1 MSHSGRNTDDKTM
14 KSVSLVSKE
23 FQLFSNNEVFIV
35 IRSQFS
41 NMLVRLKN
49 LVFLNISGSNGKIL
63 ALCIIKRCK
72 DFRAIFQY

>member
-63 ALCIIKRCK
+63 ALCIKRCK